1 MSMVPH
7 GGDLA
12 AAEARWGRPAEGW
25 LDLSTG
31 INPTPYPIPAIDPAA
46 WHRLPQHDRLRQL
59 LETARAC
66 YSAPADA
73 SIVAAPGTQILIQLL
88 PRLRPGARVAILGPT
103 YGEHAACWAAEGAAV
118 ATVGSLKEAAAAEV
132 VVLVNPNNPDGRI
145 VGSESLLALADD
157 LAARGGL
164 LVVDEAFAEVTPGA
178 SVAAEA
184 GRPGLLILRSFG
196 KFFGLAGIRLG
207 FALGAPGEID
217 RLARWLGPWA
227 VPGPAIEI
235 GIAALSDQGWQNETR
250 ACLLAAAKR
259 LTDLLTAYGFA
270 DRGGT
275 DLFRLVEHPQAARVW
290 DRLGRAGILV
300 RPFPDRPTL
309 LRFGLPG
316 DGFARLA
323 AALGYGF
330 AASGRGQAFRAQLPT

>member
-12 AAEARWGRPAEGW
+12 AAETRWGRPAEGW

-31 INPTPYPIPAIDPAA
+31 INPVPYPIPAINPAA
-46 WHRLPQHDRLRQL
+46 WHRLPQHDRLREL
-59 LETARAC
+59 LEAARAC
-66 YSAPADA
+66 YAAPADA
-73 SIVAAPGTQILIQLL
+73 RIVAAPGTQILIQLL
-88 PRLRPGARVAILGPT
+88 PRLRPGTRVAILGPT

-118 ATVGSLKEAAAAEV
+118 TIAGSIEEAAAAEV

-145 VGSESLLALADD
+145 VGAERLRALADD
-157 LAARGGL
+157 LAARGDL

-207 FALGAPGEID
+207 FAIGAAAEVD
-217 RLARWLGPWA
+217 RLTRWLGPWS
-227 VPGPAIEI
+227 VPGPAIET
-235 GIAALSDQGWQNETR
+235 GIAALSDRDWQEATR
-250 ACLLAAAKR
+250 ARLSANAARLTAMLLAH
-259 LTDLLTAYGFA
+259 GFA

-275 DLFRLVEHPQAARVW
+275 DLFRLAEHPEAPHIW

-300 RPFPDRPTL
+300 RPFPDRPIL
-309 LRFGLPG
+309 LRFGLPAG
-316 DGFARLA
+316 ESGFARLA
-323 AALGYGF
+323 EALG
-330 AASGRGQAFRAQLPT
+330 

>member
-31 INPTPYPIPAIDPAA
+31 INPVPYPIPPIDPAA
-46 WHRLPQHDRLRQL
+46 WQRLPQHDRLHRL
-59 LETARAC
+59 LDAARSC
-66 YSAPADA
+66 YRAPADA
-73 SIVAAPGTQILIQLL
+73 PIVAAPGTQILIQLL

-118 ATVGSLKEAAAAEV
+118 AAAGSLTEAAAAEV
-132 VVLVNPNNPDGRI
+132 VVLVNPNNPDGR
-145 VGSESLLALADD
+145 VVEAERLPALAGE

-164 LVVDEAFAEVTPGA
+164 LVVDEAFAEVTPQA

-184 GRPGLLILRSFG
+184 GRSGLLILRSFG
-196 KFFGLAGIRLG
+196 KFFGLAGLRLG
-207 FALGAPGEID
+207 FALGPAAEIE
-217 RLARWLGPWA
+217 RLVRWLGPWA
-227 VPGPAIEI
+227 VPGPAIET
-235 GIAALSDQGWQNETR
+235 GIAALSDRTWQDQAR
-250 ACLLAAAKR
+250 ARLSADAARLTELLLAH
-259 LTDLLTAYGFA
+259 GFA

-275 DLFRLVEHPQAARVW
+275 DLFRLAEHPEAARVW

-300 RPFPDRPTL
+300 RPFPDRPAL

-316 DGFARLA
+316 DEEGFARLN
-323 AALGYGF
+323 AALG
-330 AASGRGQAFRAQLPT
+330 

>member
-12 AAEARWGRPAEGW
+12 AAEARWGRPAGGW

-31 INPTPYPIPAIDPAA
+31 INPAPYPVPAIDPAA
-46 WHRLPQHDRLRQL
+46 WHRLPQHDRLRAL
-59 LETARAC
+59 LDIARAC
-66 YSAPADA
+66 YGAPADA
-73 SIVAAPGTQILIQLL
+73 PVVAAPGTQILIQLL

-103 YGEHAACWAAEGAAV
+103 YGEHAACWSAEGATV
-118 ATVGSLKEAAAAEV
+118 ITVGSLDEAAAADV
-132 VVLVNPNNPDGRI
+132 VVLVNPNNPDGR
-145 VGSESLLALADD
+145 VVEAGRMLALADA
-157 LAARGGL
+157 LVARGGL

-207 FALGAPGEID
+207 FALGAAAEID
-217 RLARWLGPWA
+217 RLARWLGSWA

-235 GIAALSDQGWQNETR
+235 GIAALSDRGWQDETR
-250 ACLLAAAKR
+250 ARLLAAAKR
-259 LTDLLTAYGFA
+259 LTDLLTAHSFA

-275 DLFRLVEHPQAARVW
+275 DLFRLVEHPQAAKVW
-290 DRLGRAGILV
+290 GRLGRAGILV
-300 RPFPDRPTL
+300 RPFPDRPAL
-309 LRFGLPG
+309 LRFGLPAG
-316 DGFARLA
+316 EDGFARLA
-323 AALGYGF
+323 AALG
-330 AASGRGQAFRAQLPT
+330 

>member
-12 AAEARWGRPAEGW
+12 SAEARWGRPAQGW

-31 INPTPYPIPAIDPAA
+31 INPMPYPIPAIDTAA
-46 WHRLPQHDRLRQL
+46 WHRLPQHDWLRAL
-59 LETARAC
+59 LKAARSC
-66 YSAPADA
+66 YAAPVDA
-73 SIVAAPGTQILIQLL
+73 PIVAAPGTQILIQLL

-118 ATVGSLKEAAAAEV
+118 ATVGSLEEAAAAEV

-145 VGSESLLALADD
+145 VDSRRLLALAD
-157 LAARGGL
+157 AMAVRGGL

-178 SVAAEA
+178 SIAAEA
-184 GRPGLLILRSFG
+184 GRPGLIILRSFG

-207 FALGAPGEID
+207 FALGAAAEID
-217 RLARWLGPWA
+217 RLARLLGPWA

-235 GIAALSDQGWQNETR
+235 GIAALSDRGWQDEMR
-250 ACLLAAAKR
+250 GRLSADAAR
-259 LTDLLTAYGFA
+259 LTDLLTARGFA

-275 DLFRLVEHPQAARVW
+275 YLFRLVEHPEAARLW

-300 RPFPDRPTL
+300 RPFPDRPVL

-316 DGFARLA
+316 DEAGFARLA
-323 AALGYGF
+323 AALG
-330 AASGRGQAFRAQLPT
+330 

>member
-12 AAEARWGRPAEGW
+12 AAEARWGRPADGW

-31 INPTPYPIPAIDPAA
+31 INPMPYPIPAIEPAA
-46 WHRLPQHDRLRQL
+46 WHRLPQHDRVREL
-59 LETARAC
+59 LEIARAC
-66 YSAPADA
+66 YAAPADA
-73 SIVAAPGTQILIQLL
+73 PIVAAPGTQILIQLL

-103 YGEHAACWAAEGAAV
+103 YGEHAACWTFEGAAV
-118 ATVGSLKEAAAAEV
+118 ATVGSLDEAATAEV

-145 VGSESLLALADD
+145 IDSERLLALADD

-164 LVVDEAFAEVTPGA
+164 LVVDEAFAEVAPKV
-178 SVAAEA
+178 SIAAEA

-207 FALGAPGEID
+207 FALGAAVEIEPLT
-217 RLARWLGPWA
+217 RLLGPWA

-235 GIAALSDQGWQNETR
+235 GIAALSDRDWQDETR
-250 ACLLAAAKR
+250 AHLLAAAER
-259 LTDLLTAYGFA
+259 LTDLLVGRGFA

-275 DLFRLVEHPQAARVW
+275 DLFRLVEHPEAARLW

-316 DGFARLA
+316 GEGGFARLA
-323 AALGYGF
+323 EALG
-330 AASGRGQAFRAQLPT
+330 

>member
-12 AAEARWGRPAEGW
+12 AAEARWGRPAQGW

-31 INPTPYPIPAIDPAA
+31 INPVPYPVPSVDPAA
-46 WHRLPQHDRLRQL
+46 WHRLPQHDRLRAL

-66 YSAPADA
+66 YAAPADA
-73 SIVAAPGTQILIQLL
+73 PIVAAPGTQILIQLL

-118 ATVGSLKEAAAAEV
+118 ATVGALDEAAAAEV

-145 VGSESLLALADD
+145 VDSGHLLALADD

-164 LVVDEAFAEVTPGA
+164 LVVDEAFAEVMPRA
-178 SVAAEA
+178 SIASSA
-184 GRPGLLILRSFG
+184 GRPGLIILRSFG
-196 KFFGLAGIRLG
+196 KFFGLAGVRLG
-207 FALGAPGEID
+207 FALGPAVEID
-217 RLARWLGPWA
+217 QLARLLGPWV

-235 GIAALSDQGWQNETR
+235 GIAALSDRSWNDETR
-250 ACLLAAAKR
+250 ARLLAAAKR
-259 LTDLLTAYGFA
+259 LTDLLTAHGFA

-275 DLFRLVEHPQAARVW
+275 DLFRLVEHPEAERIW

-316 DGFARLA
+316 SEDGFARLT
-323 AALGYGF
+323 AALG
-330 AASGRGQAFRAQLPT
+330 

>member
-12 AAEARWGRPAEGW
+12 AAEARWGRPTEGW

-31 INPTPYPIPAIDPAA
+31 INPVPYPIPAIDPAA
-46 WHRLPQHDRLRQL
+46 WQRLPQHDRLRRL

-66 YSAPADA
+66 YAAPADA
-73 SIVAAPGTQILIQLL
+73 PIVAAPGTQSLIQLL

-118 ATVGSLKEAAAAEV
+118 ATLCSLDEIAAAEV

-145 VGSESLLALADD
+145 IESERLMALAEG

-164 LVVDEAFAEVTPGA
+164 LVVDEAFAEVTPWA
-178 SVAAEA
+178 SVAAET

-207 FALGAPGEID
+207 FALGAAAEIG
-217 RLARWLGPWA
+217 RLARWIGPWA

-235 GIAALSDQGWQNETR
+235 GIAALSDQNWQERTR
-250 ACLLAAAKR
+250 ARLSADATRLRELLLAH
-259 LTDLLTAYGFA
+259 GFA

-275 DLFRLVEHPQAARVW
+275 DLFRLVEHPEAAGLW

-300 RPFPDRPTL
+300 RPFPDRPAL

-316 DGFARLA
+316 DEAGFARLA
-323 AALGYGF
+323 AALG
-330 AASGRGQAFRAQLPT
+330 

>member
-12 AAEARWGRPAEGW
+12 AAEARWGVPARGW

-31 INPTPYPIPAIDPAA
+31 INPVPYPIPAIDPAA

-59 LETARAC
+59 LAAARDAYGAPDTA
-66 YSAPADA
+66 PV
-73 SIVAAPGTQILIQLL
+73 VAAPGTQILIQLL

-103 YGEHAACWAAEGAAV
+103 YGEHAACWAAEGADVTAV
-118 ATVGSLKEAAAAEV
+118 DSLDAAAAADV

-145 VGSESLLALADD
+145 VPSDRLLALADG

-164 LVVDEAFAEVTPGA
+164 LVVDEAFAEVAPQA

-196 KFFGLAGIRLG
+196 KFFGLAGARLG
-207 FALGAPGEID
+207 FALGAVAEID
-217 RLARWLGPWA
+217 RLARLLGPWA

-235 GIAALSDQGWQNETR
+235 GIAALSDRAWQGAAR
-250 ACLLAAAKR
+250 ARLSADAAK
-259 LTDLLTAYGFA
+259 LTATLEARGLR

-275 DLFRLVEHPQAARVW
+275 DLFRLAGHPDAAGVW
-290 DRLGRAGILV
+290 NRLGRAGILV

-309 LRFGLPG
+309 LRFGLPA
-316 DGFARLA
+316 DAAGFERLA
-323 AALGYGF
+323 AALG
-330 AASGRGQAFRAQLPT
+330 

>member
-12 AAEARWGRPAEGW
+12 AAEARWGVPARGW

-31 INPTPYPIPAIDPAA
+31 INPVPYPIPAIDPAA

-59 LETARAC
+59 LAAARAS
-66 YSAPADA
+66 YGAPDTAPV
-73 SIVAAPGTQILIQLL
+73 VAAPGTQILIQLL

-103 YGEHAACWAAEGAAV
+103 YGEHAACWAAEGA
-118 ATVGSLKEAAAAEV
+118 TVTAAETLDAAAAADV

-145 VGSESLLALADD
+145 VPSDRLLALADG

-164 LVVDEAFAEVTPGA
+164 LVVDEAFAEVAPQA

-196 KFFGLAGIRLG
+196 KFFGLAGVRLG
-207 FALGAPGEID
+207 FALGAVAEID
-217 RLARWLGPWA
+217 RLARLLGPWA

-235 GIAALSDQGWQNETR
+235 GIAALSDRAWQVEAR
-250 ACLLAAAKR
+250 ARLSAEAA
-259 LTDLLTAYGFA
+259 TLTAALEVHGLQ

-275 DLFRLVEHPQAARVW
+275 DLFRLAEHADAADVW

-309 LRFGLPG
+309 LRFGLPADAAG
-316 DGFARLA
+316 LERLA
-323 AALGYGF
+323 AALG
-330 AASGRGQAFRAQLPT
+330 

>member
-12 AAEARWGRPAEGW
+12 AAEARWGRPREGW

-31 INPTPYPIPAIDPAA
+31 INPVPYPVPPIDPAS
-46 WHRLPQHDRLRQL
+46 WHRLPQRDRLQRL
-59 LETARAC
+59 LDAARAC
-66 YSAPADA
+66 YGAPAEA
-73 SIVAAPGTQILIQLL
+73 PIVAAPGTQILIQLL
-88 PRLRPGARVAILGPT
+88 PRLRPSARVAILGPT
-103 YGEHAACWAAEGAAV
+103 YGEHAACWAAEGATVTTV
-118 ATVGSLKEAAAAEV
+118 ASLDEATAAEV

-145 VGSESLLALADD
+145 VAAETLLALAGE

-164 LVVDEAFAEVTPGA
+164 LVVDEAFAEVTPWV
-178 SVAAEA
+178 SVAVEA

-207 FALGAPGEID
+207 FALGPAAEID
-217 RLARWLGPWA
+217 RLARLLGPWA
-227 VPGPAIEI
+227 VPGPAIET
-235 GIAALSDQGWQNETR
+235 GIAALSDRGWQDETR
-250 ACLLAAAKR
+250 ERLSVGTERLTALLLAH
-259 LTDLLTAYGFA
+259 GCA

-275 DLFRLVEHPQAARVW
+275 DLFRLVEHPEAARVW
-290 DRLGRAGILV
+290 DRLGHAGILV

-316 DGFARLA
+316 SGDGFARLA
-323 AALGYGF
+323 T
-330 AASGRGQAFRAQLPT
+330 AFG

>member
-1 MSMVPH
+1 MVPH

-12 AAEARWGRPAEGW
+12 AAEARWGRPAGGW

-31 INPTPYPIPAIDPAA
+31 INPVPYPVPPIDSSA
-46 WHRLPQHDRLRQL
+46 WHRLPQHDRLRAL

-66 YSAPADA
+66 YGAPADA
-73 SIVAAPGTQILIQLL
+73 PIVAAPGTQILIQLL

-103 YGEHAACWAAEGAAV
+103 YGEHAACWSAEGAKV
-118 ATVGSLKEAAAAEV
+118 ITVGSLDEAAAADV
-132 VVLVNPNNPDGRI
+132 IVLVNPNNPDGCI
-145 VGSESLLALADD
+145 VGAEHLLALADA

-184 GRPGLLILRSFG
+184 GCPGLLILRSFG

-207 FALGAPGEID
+207 FAIGAAAEVE
-217 RLARWLGPWA
+217 RLARSLGPWA
-227 VPGPAIEI
+227 VPGPAIEA
-235 GIAALSDQGWQNETR
+235 GIAALADQGWQEATR
-250 ACLLAAAKR
+250 ARLAADARRLTALLLAH
-259 LTDLLTAYGFA
+259 GFA

-275 DLFRLVEHPQAARVW
+275 DLFRLVEHPEAARIW

-300 RPFPDRPTL
+300 RPFADRPGL

-316 DGFARLA
+316 DDVGFARLA
-323 AALGYGF
+323 AALG
-330 AASGRGQAFRAQLPT
+330 

>member
-12 AAEARWGRPAEGW
+12 SAEARWGRPAEGW

-31 INPTPYPIPAIDPAA
+31 INPVPYPIPPIDAAA
-46 WHRLPQHDRLRQL
+46 WHRLPQHDRLRRL
-59 LETARAC
+59 LETARSC
-66 YSAPADA
+66 FGAPADA
-73 SIVAAPGTQILIQLL
+73 PIVAAPGTQILIQLL
-88 PRLRPGARVAILGPT
+88 PRLRPGARVAIRGPT

-118 ATVGSLKEAAAAEV
+118 ATVGLLDEATAAEV
-132 VVLVNPNNPDGRI
+132 VVLVNPNNPDGRV
-145 VGSESLLALADD
+145 VGSERLLVLADD

-164 LVVDEAFAEVTPGA
+164 LVVDEAFAEVTPRA

-207 FALGAPGEID
+207 FALGSAAEID
-217 RLARWLGPWA
+217 RLARQLGPWA
-227 VPGPAIEI
+227 VPGPAIET
-235 GIAALSDQGWQNETR
+235 GIAALSDLDWQAR
-250 ACLLAAAKR
+250 ARSSLSADAARLADLLA
-259 LTDLLTAYGFA
+259 THGFA

-275 DLFRLVEHPQAARVW
+275 DLFRLVEHPEAGRIW

-316 DGFARLA
+316 DEAGFARLD
-323 AALGYGF
+323 AALG
-330 AASGRGQAFRAQLPT
+330 

>member
-12 AAEARWGRPAEGW
+12 AAEARWGRPAQGW

-31 INPTPYPIPAIDPAA
+31 INPMPYPVRAIDPAA
-46 WHRLPQHDRLRQL
+46 WHRLPQHDRLHRL
-59 LETARAC
+59 LEIARAC
-66 YSAPADA
+66 YGAPAGTP
-73 SIVAAPGTQILIQLL
+73 IIAAPGTQILIQLL

-118 ATVGSLKEAAAAEV
+118 ATVGSLEEAAAAEV

-145 VGSESLLALADD
+145 VDSARLRALADD
-157 LAARGGL
+157 LAPRGGL
-164 LVVDEAFAEVTPGA
+164 LVVDEAFAEVTPWA

-207 FALGAPGEID
+207 FALGASAEID

-235 GIAALSDQGWQNETR
+235 GIAALSDRGWQDETR
-250 ACLLAAAKR
+250 ARLSAAADRLTGLLAAH
-259 LTDLLTAYGFA
+259 GFA

-300 RPFPDRPTL
+300 RPFPARPPL

-316 DGFARLA
+316 GEEGFARLA
-323 AALGYGF
+323 AALG
-330 AASGRGQAFRAQLPT
+330 

>member
-31 INPTPYPIPAIDPAA
+31 INPVPYPIPAIDPAA
-46 WHRLPQHDRLRQL
+46 WQRLPQHDRLRQL
-59 LETARAC
+59 LETARSC
-66 YSAPADA
+66 YGVPADA
-73 SIVAAPGTQILIQLL
+73 PVVAAPGTQILIQLL
-88 PRLRPGARVAILGPT
+88 PRLRPRARVAILGPT

-118 ATVGSLKEAAAAEV
+118 ATVGSLEEAAAAEV

-145 VGSESLLALADD
+145 VDSGRLLALADT

-178 SVAAEA
+178 SVASEA
-184 GRPGLLILRSFG
+184 GHSGLLILRSFG

-207 FALGAPGEID
+207 FALGAAAEIE

-235 GIAALSDQGWQNETR
+235 GIAALSDRWQDETR
-250 ACLLAAAKR
+250 TRLLAAAKR
-259 LTDLLTAYGFA
+259 LTDLLTAHGFA

-275 DLFRLVEHPQAARVW
+275 DLFRLVEHPQAAKVW

-300 RPFPDRPTL
+300 RPFPERPTL

-316 DGFARLA
+316 DEADFARLA
-323 AALGYGF
+323 AALG
-330 AASGRGQAFRAQLPT
+330 

>member
-31 INPTPYPIPAIDPAA
+31 INAAPYPIPATDPAA
-46 WHRLPQHDRLRQL
+46 WHRLPQHDRLREL
-59 LETARAC
+59 LQTARAC
-66 YSAPADA
+66 YAAPADA
-73 SIVAAPGTQILIQLL
+73 PIVAAPGTQILIQLL
-88 PRLRPGARVAILGPT
+88 PRLRPGARVAILSPT
-103 YGEHAACWAAEGAAV
+103 YGEHAACWAAEGATAT
-118 ATVGSLKEAAAAEV
+118 TVGSLDEAAAAEV
-132 VVLVNPNNPDGRI
+132 VVLVNPNNPDGR
-145 VGSESLLALADD
+145 VFGSERVLALADD

-164 LVVDEAFAEVTPGA
+164 LVVDEAFAEVTPWA
-178 SVAAEA
+178 SVASEA

-207 FALGAPGEID
+207 FALGAAPEID

-235 GIAALSDQGWQNETR
+235 GIAALSDRDWQDETR
-250 ACLLAAAKR
+250 ARLSATAAQ
-259 LTDLLTAYGFA
+259 LTDLLLTHGFA

-275 DLFRLVEHPQAARVW
+275 DLFRLVEHPEAAQIW

-309 LRFGLPG
+309 LRFGLPA
-316 DGFARLA
+316 DDVGFARLA
-323 AALGYGF
+323 AALG
-330 AASGRGQAFRAQLPT
+330 

>member
-12 AAEARWGRPAEGW
+12 AAEARWGRPAQGW

-31 INPTPYPIPAIDPAA
+31 INPMPYPIPAIAPAA
-46 WHRLPQHDRLRQL
+46 WHRLPQHDRLRRL
-59 LETARAC
+59 LETARSC
-66 YSAPADA
+66 YSAPAEA
-73 SIVAAPGTQILIQLL
+73 PIVAAPGTQILIQLL

-118 ATVGSLKEAAAAEV
+118 ATVGSLEEAAPAEV
-132 VVLVNPNNPDGRI
+132 AVLVNPNNPDGRI
-145 VGSESLLALADD
+145 VDSGRLLALADD

-178 SVAAEA
+178 SVASEA

-207 FALGAPGEID
+207 FALGAATEME
-217 RLARWLGPWA
+217 RLAEWLGPWA

-235 GIAALSDQGWQNETR
+235 GIAALSDRGWQDETR
-250 ACLLAAAKR
+250 ARLLSAARR
-259 LTDLLTAYGFA
+259 LTDLLLAHGFA

-275 DLFRLVEHPQAARVW
+275 DLFRLAEHPQAARLW

-300 RPFPDRPTL
+300 RPFPDRPAL

-316 DGFARLA
+316 DEDGFARLTD
-323 AALGYGF
+323 ALH
-330 AASGRGQAFRAQLPT
+330 

>member
-12 AAEARWGRPAEGW
+12 AAEARWGRPAGGW

-31 INPTPYPIPAIDPAA
+31 INPVPYAVPPIDPAA
-46 WHRLPQHDRLRQL
+46 WHRLPQHDRLRAL
-59 LETARAC
+59 LDTARAG
-66 YSAPADA
+66 YGTPAN
-73 SIVAAPGTQILIQLL
+73 SPIVAAPGTQILIQLL

-103 YGEHAACWAAEGAAV
+103 YGEHAACWSAEGAAV
-118 ATVGSLKEAAAAEV
+118 STVASLDEAASADV

-145 VGSESLLALADD
+145 AESGLLLALADN

-178 SVAAEA
+178 SVAAAA
-184 GRPGLLILRSFG
+184 GRAGLLILRSFG

-207 FALGAPGEID
+207 FALGASAEID
-217 RLARWLGPWA
+217 RLARLLGPWA
-227 VPGPAIEI
+227 VPGPAIEV
-235 GIAALSDQGWQNETR
+235 GIAALSDQGWQDEARTR
-250 ACLLAAAKR
+250 LSVAALR
-259 LTDLLTAYGFA
+259 LTDLLLAHGFA

-275 DLFRLVEHPQAARVW
+275 GLFRLVEHPEAAGVW

-300 RPFPDRPTL
+300 RPFPGRPTL

-316 DGFARLA
+316 DEAGFTRLA
-323 AALGYGF
+323 AALG
-330 AASGRGQAFRAQLPT
+330 

>member
-12 AAEARWGRPAEGW
+12 AAEARWGRPTKGW

-31 INPTPYPIPAIDPAA
+31 INPMPYPIPPIAPAA
-46 WHRLPQHDRLRQL
+46 WHRLPQHDRLREL
-59 LETARAC
+59 LETARSC
-66 YSAPADA
+66 YAAPSDVPV
-73 SIVAAPGTQILIQLL
+73 VAAPGTQILIQLL

-103 YGEHAACWAAEGAAV
+103 YGEHAACWAAEGATVRA
-118 ATVGSLKEAAAAEV
+118 VGSLDEAAATEI
-132 VVLVNPNNPDGRI
+132 VVLVNPNNPDGCIIDSKR
-145 VGSESLLALADD
+145 LLALADD

-164 LVVDEAFAEVTPGA
+164 LVVDEAFAEVTPRA
-178 SVAAEA
+178 SITSEA

-207 FALGAPGEID
+207 FALGPAAEID

-235 GIAALSDQGWQNETR
+235 GIAALSDRGWQDETLAR
-250 ACLLAAAKR
+250 LLAAANR
-259 LTDLLTAYGFA
+259 LTDLLTANGFA
-270 DRGGT
+270 DCGGT
-275 DLFRLVEHPQAARVW
+275 DLFRLVEHPQATRVW

-300 RPFPDRPTL
+300 RSFPDRPTL

-316 DGFARLA
+316 DEGGFTRLA
-323 AALGYGF
+323 VALG
-330 AASGRGQAFRAQLPT
+330 

>member
-12 AAEARWGRPAEGW
+12 AAEARWGIPLRGW

-31 INPTPYPIPAIDPAA
+31 INPAPYPIPAIDPAA

-59 LETARAC
+59 LATARDA
-66 YSAPADA
+66 YGAPVDA
-73 SIVAAPGTQILIQLL
+73 PIVAAPGTQILIQLL

-103 YGEHAACWAAEGAAV
+103 YGEHAACWTAEGADV
-118 ATVGSLKEAAAAEV
+118 TVVETLDAAADV

-145 VGSESLLALADD
+145 VSPDRLRALADD

-164 LVVDEAFAEVTPGA
+164 LVVDEAFADVAVQA
-178 SVAAEA
+178 SIAAEA

-196 KFFGLAGIRLG
+196 KFFGLAGVRLG
-207 FALGAPGEID
+207 FALGTTAEID
-217 RLARWLGPWA
+217 RLARLLGPWA

-235 GIAALSDQGWQNETR
+235 GIAALSDRAWQGETR
-250 ACLLAAAKR
+250 TRLSAEAAR
-259 LTDLLTAYGFA
+259 LVATLEAHGLQ

-275 DLFRLVEHPQAARVW
+275 DLFRLVEHPDAAAVW

-316 DGFARLA
+316 SEAGFARLA
-323 AALGYGF
+323 EAL
-330 AASGRGQAFRAQLPT
+330 AQGR

>member
-1 MSMVPH
+1 MNMVPH

-31 INPTPYPIPAIDPAA
+31 INPMPYPIPAIDPAA
-46 WHRLPQHDRLRQL
+46 WHRLPQHDRMGEL

-66 YSAPADA
+66 YAAPADA
-73 SIVAAPGTQILIQLL
+73 PIVAAPGTQILIQLL

-103 YGEHAACWAAEGAAV
+103 YGEHAACWSAEGTAV
-118 ATVGSLKEAAAAEV
+118 ATVGSLEEAAAADV

-145 VGSESLLALADD
+145 ALPERLLALAEG

-164 LVVDEAFAEVTPGA
+164 LVVDEAFAEMTPWA
-178 SVAAEA
+178 SVAVEA

-207 FALGAPGEID
+207 FALGPAAEID
-217 RLARWLGPWA
+217 RLARLLGPWA

-235 GIAALSDQGWQNETR
+235 GIAALSDHGWQEEARKRLSVGAERLT
-250 ACLLAAAKR
+250 ALLLAR
-259 LTDLLTAYGFA
+259 GCA

-275 DLFRLVEHPQAARVW
+275 DLFRLVEHPEAAQLW

-316 DGFARLA
+316 NEEGFALLA
-323 AALGYGF
+323 AALG
-330 AASGRGQAFRAQLPT
+330 

>member
-12 AAEARWGRPAEGW
+12 AAEARWGIPARGW

-31 INPTPYPIPAIDPAA
+31 INPVPYPIPAIDPTA

-59 LETARAC
+59 LVAARDAYGASATA
-66 YSAPADA
+66 P
-73 SIVAAPGTQILIQLL
+73 IVAAPGTQILIQLL

-103 YGEHAACWAAEGAAV
+103 YGEHAACWMAEGAEVTAV
-118 ATVGSLKEAAAAEV
+118 ETLDAAAAADV

-145 VGSESLLALADD
+145 VAPDRLLALADH

-164 LVVDEAFAEVTPGA
+164 LVVDEAFAEVAPRA
-178 SVAAEA
+178 SVAAAA

-196 KFFGLAGIRLG
+196 KFFGLAGVRLG
-207 FALGAPGEID
+207 FALGAAAEID
-217 RLARWLGPWA
+217 RLARLLGPWA

-235 GIAALSDQGWQNETR
+235 GIAGLSDRAWQGETR
-250 ACLLAAAKR
+250 ARLSADAAQLATILQAHG
-259 LTDLLTAYGFA
+259 LQ

-275 DLFRLVEHPQAARVW
+275 DLFRLVEHPDATGVW

-316 DGFARLA
+316 SEAGFAGLA
-323 AALGYGF
+323 EAL
-330 AASGRGQAFRAQLPT
+330 T

>member
-31 INPTPYPIPAIDPAA
+31 INPVPYPVPATDPAA
-46 WHRLPQHDRLRQL
+46 WHRLPQHDRLRELQ
-59 LETARAC
+59 ETARSC
-66 YSAPADA
+66 YGAPAGA
-73 SIVAAPGTQILIQLL
+73 PIVAAPGTQILIQLL
-88 PRLRPGARVAILGPT
+88 PRLRPGARVAVLGPT
-103 YGEHAACWAAEGAAV
+103 YGEHAACWAAEGATA
-118 ATVGSLKEAAAAEV
+118 ATVGSPEEAAAAAV
-132 VVLVNPNNPDGRI
+132 VVAVNPNNPDGRI
-145 VGSESLLALADD
+145 IDSERLQALADD
-157 LAARGGL
+157 LASRGGL
-164 LVVDEAFAEVTPGA
+164 LVVDEAFAEVTPSA
-178 SVAAEA
+178 SIASGA

-207 FALGAPGEID
+207 FALGAAAEID

-235 GIAALSDQGWQNETR
+235 GIAALSDRKWQDETR
-250 ACLLAAAKR
+250 ARLSAGAAR
-259 LTDLLTAYGFA
+259 LTDLLTTHGFA

-275 DLFRLVEHPQAARVW
+275 DLFRLAEHPEAAGVW
-290 DRLGRAGILV
+290 DRFGRAGILV

-316 DGFARLA
+316 DEAGFARLA
-323 AALGYGF
+323 AALG
-330 AASGRGQAFRAQLPT
+330 

>member
-12 AAEARWGRPAEGW
+12 AAEARWGRPTEGW

-31 INPTPYPIPAIDPAA
+31 INPMPYPVPAIDPAA
-46 WHRLPQHDRLRQL
+46 WHRLPQHDRLRRL
-59 LETARAC
+59 LDTARSC
-66 YSAPADA
+66 YGAPADA
-73 SIVAAPGTQILIQLL
+73 PIVAAPGTQILIQLL
-88 PRLRPGARVAILGPT
+88 PRLHPDARVAILGPT

-118 ATVGSLKEAAAAEV
+118 ATVGALEEAVAADV

-145 VGSESLLALADD
+145 IESNRLLALADD

-178 SVAAEA
+178 SIAAEA

-207 FALGAPGEID
+207 FALGAAAEID
-217 RLARWLGPWA
+217 RLARLLGPWS

-235 GIAALSDQGWQNETR
+235 GITALSDRGWQDETR
-250 ACLLAAAKR
+250 ARLLAAAKR
-259 LTDLLTAYGFA
+259 LTGLLTAHGFA

-275 DLFRLVEHPQAARVW
+275 DLFRLVEHPEAARLW

-300 RPFPDRPTL
+300 RPFPDRPAL

-316 DGFARLA
+316 DEAGFSRLA
-323 AALGYGF
+323 AALG
-330 AASGRGQAFRAQLPT
+330 

>member
-12 AAEARWGRPAEGW
+12 AAEARWGRPTEGW

-31 INPTPYPIPAIDPAA
+31 INPVPYPIPAIDPAA
-46 WHRLPQHDRLRQL
+46 WQRLPQHDRLGRL

-66 YSAPADA
+66 YAAPADA
-73 SIVAAPGTQILIQLL
+73 PIVAAPGTQSLIQLL

-118 ATVGSLKEAAAAEV
+118 ATLGSLDEIAAAEV

-145 VGSESLLALADD
+145 IESERLMALAER

-164 LVVDEAFAEVTPGA
+164 LVVDEAFAEVTPWA
-178 SVAAEA
+178 SVAAET

-207 FALGAPGEID
+207 FAFGPAAEIGRRGGSAPGRCRGRRSRSASPPCRTRIG
-217 RLARWLGPWA
+217 RSGP
-227 VPGPAIEI
+227 GH
-235 GIAALSDQGWQNETR
+235 
-250 ACLLAAAKR
+250 AC
-259 LTDLLTAYGFA
+259 
-270 DRGGT
+270 
-275 DLFRLVEHPQAARVW
+275 
-290 DRLGRAGILV
+290 
-300 RPFPDRPTL
+300 RPMPH
-309 LRFGLPG
+309 G
-316 DGFARLA
+316 
-323 AALGYGF
+323 
-330 AASGRGQAFRAQLPT
+330 

>member
-31 INPTPYPIPAIDPAA
+31 INPKPYPIPAIDPAA
-46 WHRLPQHDRLRQL
+46 WHRLPQHDRLRAL

-66 YSAPADA
+66 YGAPADA
-73 SIVAAPGTQILIQLL
+73 PIVAAPGTQILIQLL
-88 PRLRPGARVAILGPT
+88 PRLRPGARVAILGQT

-118 ATVGSLKEAAAAEV
+118 ATIGSLNEAAAAEV
-132 VVLVNPNNPDGRI
+132 VVLVNPNNPDGR
-145 VGSESLLALADD
+145 VVDSARLLALAEG

-164 LVVDEAFAEVTPGA
+164 LVVDEAFAEVTPWA

-184 GRPGLLILRSFG
+184 GRPRLLILRSFG

-207 FALGAPGEID
+207 FALGAAAEVE
-217 RLARWLGPWA
+217 RLAQLLGPWA

-235 GIAALSDQGWQNETR
+235 GITALLDRGWQDETR
-250 ACLLAAAKR
+250 TRLLAAAKR
-259 LTDLLTAYGFA
+259 LTDLLSAHGFA

-275 DLFRLVEHPQAARVW
+275 DLFRLVEHPEAARIW
-290 DRLGRAGILV
+290 DRLGRAGLLV

-316 DGFARLA
+316 DEAGFARLA
-323 AALGYGF
+323 AALG
-330 AASGRGQAFRAQLPT
+330 

>member
-31 INPTPYPIPAIDPAA
+31 INPVSYPVPAIDPAA
-46 WHRLPQHDRLRQL
+46 WHRLPQHDRLRAL
-59 LETARAC
+59 LETARTC
-66 YSAPADA
+66 YGAPAA
-73 SIVAAPGTQILIQLL
+73 APVVAAPGTQILIQLL
-88 PRLRPGARVAILGPT
+88 PRLRPGVRVAIPGPT
-103 YGEHAACWAAEGAAV
+103 YGEHAACWTAEGAVVSA
-118 ATVGSLKEAAAAEV
+118 VGSLEEAAAADV
-132 VVLVNPNNPDGRI
+132 VVLVNPNNPDGR
-145 VGSESLLALADD
+145 VVEPRRLLALADA

-164 LVVDEAFAEVTPGA
+164 LVVDEAFAEITPGV
-178 SVAAEA
+178 SIAAAA

-207 FALGAPGEID
+207 FALGAAAEID

-227 VPGPAIEI
+227 VPGPAIET
-235 GIAALSDQGWQNETR
+235 GIAALADQDWHERTR
-250 ACLLAAAKR
+250 TRLSADAAR
-259 LTDLLTAYGFA
+259 LTQLLTGSGFA

-275 DLFRLVEHPQAARVW
+275 DLFRLVEHPKAAQIW

-300 RPFPDRPTL
+300 RPFPDRPAL

-316 DGFARLA
+316 DEIGFARLA
-323 AALGYGF
+323 VALG
-330 AASGRGQAFRAQLPT
+330 

>member
-31 INPTPYPIPAIDPAA
+31 INPVPYPIPAIDPAA
-46 WHRLPQHDRLRQL
+46 WQRLPQHDRLRQL
-59 LETARAC
+59 LETARSC
-66 YSAPADA
+66 YGVPADA
-73 SIVAAPGTQILIQLL
+73 PVVAAPGTQILIQLL
-88 PRLRPGARVAILGPT
+88 PRLRPRAKVAILGPT

-118 ATVGSLKEAAAAEV
+118 ATVGSLEEAAAAEV

-145 VGSESLLALADD
+145 VDSGRLLALADT

-178 SVAAEA
+178 SVASEA
-184 GRPGLLILRSFG
+184 GHPGLLILRSFG

-207 FALGAPGEID
+207 FALGAAAEIE

-235 GIAALSDQGWQNETR
+235 GIAALSDRWQDETR
-250 ACLLAAAKR
+250 TRLLAAAKR
-259 LTDLLTAYGFA
+259 LTDLLTAHGFA

-275 DLFRLVEHPQAARVW
+275 DLFRLVEHPQAAKVW

-300 RPFPDRPTL
+300 RPFPERPTL

-316 DGFARLA
+316 DEADFARLA
-323 AALGYGF
+323 AALG
-330 AASGRGQAFRAQLPT
+330 

>member
-31 INPTPYPIPAIDPAA
+31 INPAPYPIPPIDPAA
-46 WHRLPQHDRLRQL
+46 WHRLPQHDRLRKL
-59 LETARAC
+59 LEAAQTC
-66 YSAPADA
+66 YGAPADA
-73 SIVAAPGTQILIQLL
+73 PIVAAPGTQILIQLL

-103 YGEHAACWAAEGAAV
+103 YGEHAACWSAEGASA
-118 ATVGSLKEAAAAEV
+118 ATVGSLEEAAAAEV

-145 VGSESLLALADD
+145 IGSKHLLALADD

-164 LVVDEAFAEVTPGA
+164 LVVDEAFAEVAPAA
-178 SVAAEA
+178 SVAVAA

-207 FALGAPGEID
+207 LALGTTAEID

-227 VPGPAIEI
+227 VPGPAIEV
-235 GIAALSDQGWQNETR
+235 GIAALSDRGWQDETR
-250 ACLLAAAKR
+250 ARLSADAAR
-259 LTDLLTAYGFA
+259 LTNLLTDHGFS

-275 DLFRLVEHPQAARVW
+275 GLFRLVEHPEAARVW

-300 RPFPDRPTL
+300 RPFPDRPAL

-323 AALGYGF
+323 AALG
-330 AASGRGQAFRAQLPT
+330 